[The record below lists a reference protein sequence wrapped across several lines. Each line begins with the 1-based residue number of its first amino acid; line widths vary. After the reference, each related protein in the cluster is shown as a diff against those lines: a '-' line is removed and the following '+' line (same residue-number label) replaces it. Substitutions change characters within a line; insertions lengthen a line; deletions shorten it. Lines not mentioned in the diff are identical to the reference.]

1 MQLIEP
7 IIIAKTIESQIGQ
20 ATPTDVV
27 QWLVRIGYSVT
38 ELKSQKVF
46 EAALKDLIN
55 QIKYN

>member
-7 IIIAKTIESQIGQ
+7 IIIAKSIESQVGQ
-20 ATPTDVV
+20 APPTEVIS
-27 QWLVRIGYSVT
+27 WLIRIGYST
-38 ELKSQKVF
+38 SELKSQRIF